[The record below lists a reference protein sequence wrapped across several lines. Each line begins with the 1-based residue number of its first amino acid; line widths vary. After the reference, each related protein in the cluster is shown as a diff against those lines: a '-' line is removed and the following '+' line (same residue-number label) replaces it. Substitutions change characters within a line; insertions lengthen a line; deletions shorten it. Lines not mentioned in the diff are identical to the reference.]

1 MVCNK
6 CGTEVSKQDKFCTKC
21 GAEVEKQEK
30 KQEKKGHKKVYIIA
44 GIIFALV
51 LAIVIF
57 KYNALILLSIL
68 AIVCAAVL
76 INRKILNMR
85 KKNNNEGS
93 IGEHNFSDAEMKK
106 FSEYFISRE
115 EKYISSLG
123 NGYIMNFFANG
134 SLKRGFAII
143 SDKRVYFRGSCFSGQ
158 GRTLKKTDEERT
170 VDIKDVTGSGF
181 VYRRYIGILLALIT
195 AIVTLLGGIGGS
207 TVGAIASWGETQ
219 YKQGKADELAEKLDE
234 IKDGEKDI
242 ERIEKEIVKNE
253 EDIQKLNE
261 ELIEVNEEL
270 VEVNEE
276 LVEINALQTKSAEE
290 DVVNAVMDEL
300 MIKWSDDLERKWTN
314 GYNCHSFYDAT
325 GTKDAYD
332 NYFHQLYCVYK
343 WSDAYKQFC
352 NSLAEYGINFEI
364 EYNECSANSSAFF
377 SGAYRREDSLYF
389 TPERYVDYVTTIC
402 NSVSV
407 SIDNGWMLDGLP
419 RGESY
424 DELVSYFEGKLG
436 DIQLPSYDEFV
447 NELEEPFAQA
457 YKDFQI
463 SIVSDYLEQE
473 DSSLEKAALSYLGEP
488 SDATQKVTAEIE
500 NLEAAKEELS
510 NKIENLEVTNKEL
523 SDKIDSINSL
533 MNQKEEYQRRYD
545 EQNKTTFFSY
555 VLTTVASGLVAL
567 LSTLLISCIL
577 TFADYLKK
585 RKTLFEIQYAGGRI
599 AFDVSYYAKAE
610 IDDFQKQLRRAKDF
624 AQETATVK
632 TVTVEAPVQTPVQAP
647 TQNNVPDDLRKY
659 AELLKE
665 GLISQEEYDA
675 IKKQILGL

>member
-6 CGTEVSKQDKFCTKC
+6 CGTEVSKQDKFCPKC

-30 KQEKKGHKKVYIIA
+30 KGNKKLYIIA
-44 GIIFALV
+44 GIILALV

-85 KKNNNEGS
+85 KKNNKDGS
-93 IGEHNFSDAEMKK
+93 IGEHNFSDTETKK
-106 FSEYFISRE
+106 ISEYFISRE

-123 NGYIMNFFANG
+123 NSYIMNFFANG

-181 VYRRYIGILLALIT
+181 VYQRYIGILLALFTIL
-195 AIVTLLGGIGGS
+195 VTLLGGIGGS
-207 TVGAIASWGETQ
+207 AVGAMVSWGETQ
-219 YKQGKADELAEKLDE
+219 YRQAEADELAEKLDE
-234 IKDGEKDI
+234 IKDGEKNI
-242 ERIEKEIVKNE
+242 EEIEKEIAENDE
-253 EDIQKLNE
+253 EIQKLNA
-261 ELIEVNEEL
+261 EL
-270 VEVNEE
+270 VEV
-276 LVEINALQTKSAEE
+276 NALQTKSAEE
-290 DVVNAVMDEL
+290 DVVNALMDEL
-300 MIKWSDDLERKWTN
+300 MIKWSDDLERKWSDD
-314 GYNCHSFYDAT
+314 YDCDSFYDAT
-325 GTKDAYD
+325 GTRDAYY
-332 NYFHQLYCVYK
+332 NYFQELYTIYIR
-343 WSDAYKQFC
+343 SDAYKQFC
-352 NSLAEYGINFEI
+352 NSLAEHDIDFEI
-364 EYNECSANSSAFF
+364 NYDSCNGTSNRFF
-377 SGAYRREDSLYF
+377 WAYRREDSLYF
-389 TPERYVDYVTTIC
+389 TPEFYVNYIPLNC
-402 NSVSV
+402 SSYSI
-407 SIDNGWMLDGLP
+407 SIDNEGMLDGILDVK
-419 RGESY
+419 SY
-424 DELVSYFEGKLG
+424 DELVNFFAGE
-436 DIQLPSYDEFV
+436 IQLPSYDEFV

-457 YKDFQI
+457 YKDFRI
-463 SIVSDYLEQE
+463 SIVSDYLAQE
-473 DSSLEKAALSYLGEP
+473 NSSLEEAVLSYLEEHC
-488 SDATQKVTAEIE
+488 DEIQTVTAEIE
-500 NLEAAKEELS
+500 NLEVA
-510 NKIENLEVTNKEL
+510 NKEL
-523 SDKIDSINSL
+523 SDKIDGINSL

-555 VLTTVASGLVAL
+555 VLTTVASASVAL
-567 LSTLLISCIL
+567 LSTFLISCIL

-624 AQETATVK
+624 AQETATVR
-632 TVTVEAPVQTPVQAP
+632 TVTVEEPVQTPVQAP

-675 IKKQILGL
+675 IKKKILGL